1 MATATKTKP
10 FTIIV
15 DTREQLPFDFT
26 SVKSPAVPFTVA
38 RRTLETGDYSVEAP
52 LTATKSDMIVI
63 ERKSLA
69 DLYGSVGVDRD
80 RFEREFRRLS
90 EYGYAALVIE
100 ATWEQ
105 IADPNRYLKH
115 PTLMQPK
122 SVVATLVAW
131 SQRYGVHVFTCPGRV
146 FAEKLTYRLLE
157 RWARDHQ

>member
-15 DTREQLPFDFT
+15 DTREQLPFDFA
-26 SVKSPAVPFTVA
+26 SVKSPAVPFSVV
-38 RRTLETGDYSVEAP
+38 RQMLETGDYSVEAP
-52 LTATKSDMIVI
+52 LTATKADMIVI

-80 RFEREFRRLS
+80 RFEREFKRLS

-105 IADPNRYLKH
+105 IADPNKYLKH
-115 PTLMQPK
+115 LTLMQPK
-122 SVVATLVAW
+122 AVVATLVAW

>member
-15 DTREQLPFDFT
+15 DTREQLPFDFA

-38 RRTLETGDYSVEAP
+38 RQTLETGDYSVEAP
-52 LTATKSDMIVI
+52 LTATKADMIVI

-69 DLYGSVGVDRD
+69 DLYSTLGRGRD
-80 RFEREFRRLS
+80 RFEREFQRMA

-105 IADPNRYLKH
+105 IAEPNKHLKH
-115 PTLMQPK
+115 PTLLAPK
-122 SVVATLVAW
+122 TVVATLVAW
-131 SQRYGVHVFTCPGRV
+131 SQRYGVHVFPCPGRL
-146 FAEKLTYRLLE
+146 FAEKLSYRLLE
-157 RWARDHQ
+157 RWARDHL